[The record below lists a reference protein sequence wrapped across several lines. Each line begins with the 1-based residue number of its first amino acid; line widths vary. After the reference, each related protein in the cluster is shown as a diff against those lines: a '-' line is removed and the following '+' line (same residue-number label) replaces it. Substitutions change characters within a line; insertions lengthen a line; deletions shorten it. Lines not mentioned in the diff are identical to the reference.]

1 MGAMST
7 LIPQIGITGLAVCTV
22 TGADGKRKPSPR
34 VQLLPCGEFR
44 GLNGLPK
51 DAAAWHVTNSQG
63 QKIAEAINS
72 RATPFVIDYD
82 HQTLYAAKTGVKAI
96 ASAWFS
102 RAEWVDGEGLF
113 AVDTQWTDTAAAHIA
128 ADEFR
133 FISPVFSYERPSGEV
148 IALVNAALTNTPNID
163 GMADVAALAI
173 QSLIQ
178 PEKETTMNDELKQQ
192 LVWLLNLPVGAT
204 EADIAAQL
212 QKIIDQLRT
221 GPAQA
226 ANRFDLA
233 AYLADAQTAIAANS
247 AALAP
252 VDPSKYVPLADM
264 QAVQA
269 ELNKLRLAVN
279 NQQIDALIG
288 PVLASGALLPNQE
301 AWARELG
308 KKDLAALSQF
318 VETLTPPAAL
328 AGMQTAGKMPPPAGE
343 ALTAEELAVCSQMGI
358 SEEAYRAARES

>member
-34 VQLLPCGEFR
+34 VQLLPCGKFR

-51 DAAAWHVTNSQG
+51 DAPAWNVTNG
-63 QKIAEAINS
+63 RGKKIAEAINS

-82 HQTLYAAKTGVKAI
+82 HQTLYAAKTGVKAV

-102 RAEWVDGEGLF
+102 KVEWVDGEGLF
-113 AVDTQWTDTAAAHIA
+113 AIDTQWTDAAAAHIA

-163 GMADVAALAI
+163 GMADVAVLAI

-178 PEKETTMNDELKQQ
+178 SEKETTMNDELKQQ

-226 ANRFDLA
+226 ANHFDLA
-233 AYLADAQTAIAANS
+233 AWLTDAQTAIAANS
-247 AALAP
+247 AATA
-252 VDPSKYVPLADM
+252 VDPAKYVPLADM

-279 NQQIDALIG
+279 SQQIDALIG
-288 PVLASGALLPNQE
+288 PALASGALLPNQE

-328 AGMQTAGKMPPPAGE
+328 AGMQTAGQTPPPAAGE

-358 SEEAYRAARES
+358 SEDEYRAARSG